1 MVEFAVNDKI
11 CTAELPGE
19 TLVIID
25 DHESFAELLAG
36 ALSAI
41 AGVKCVGMAASA
53 AEGVTLTA
61 DLRPDI
67 VIIDVQ
73 LPDFSG
79 LAAIQEIRRH
89 SPETL
94 VVASS
99 AHRDP
104 IWGDRA
110 AHAGATSYVVKGGP
124 LTELVAALSRIPRT
138 GEAPGAQPQVCAAKS
153 SSNQR
158 RAVGSAVAPNGF
170 ARTFRDSLKSLFGM
184 VEHV

>member
-11 CTAELPGE
+11 CTAELPGG

-36 ALSAI
+36 ALNAI

-73 LPDFSG
+73 LPEFSG
-79 LAAIQEIRRH
+79 PAAIQEIRRH
-89 SPETL
+89 SPEAL

-104 IWGDRA
+104 I
-110 AHAGATSYVVKGGP
+110 
-124 LTELVAALSRIPRT
+124 
-138 GEAPGAQPQVCAAKS
+138 
-153 SSNQR
+153 
-158 RAVGSAVAPNGF
+158 
-170 ARTFRDSLKSLFGM
+170 
-184 VEHV
+184 